1 MWYIFLYKCEISKA
15 IWFKTMGWIFD
26 RTQTQIFFSME
37 NILFGFQ
44 EQRNDALNCIL
55 IVVKHQLFWYKLNGK
70 VPRFEM
76 IKQKVTQCYND
87 EKYICNVSDKQEMFD
102 KNG

>member
-1 MWYIFLYKCEISKA
+1 MKIVNSENCYFCGKETEDIIHFFYKCEITKEIWSK
-15 IWFKTMGWIFD
+15 IMRWISD
-26 RTQTQIFFSME
+26 RTQTQIVFCIE

-76 IKQKVTQCYND
+76 I
-87 EKYICNVSDKQEMFD
+87 
-102 KNG
+102 